1 MGFPLSKHSAV
12 AKSSKFF
19 SITSAILSKIFDLS
33 VIDVTPQ
40 VGKAACAA
48 SSAAS
53 TSCASDLGTEHI
65 TSLLIG
71 LTLSKYFPDFGLT
84 NLPPIKFPYCSLNG
98 NLTFK

>member
-1 MGFPLSKHSAV
+1 LSKHSAV
-12 AKSSKFF
+12 ANNSKFF

-33 VIDVTPQ
+33 VIDVIPQ

-53 TSCASDLGTEHI
+53 TSFASDLGIEQI

-71 LTLSKYFPDFGLT
+71 LTLSKYFPDLGAT
-84 NLPPIKFPYCSLNG
+84 NFPPI
-98 NLTFK
+98 

>member
-1 MGFPLSKHSAV
+1 M
-12 AKSSKFF
+12 
-19 SITSAILSKIFDLS
+19 FDLS

-48 SSAAS
+48 SNAAS
-53 TSCASDLGTEHI
+53 TSFASDLGTEHI

-71 LTLSKYFPDFGLT
+71 LTLSKYLPDFGLT
-84 NLPPIKFPYCSLNG
+84 NFPPIKFPYFSLNG